1 MSTEQKNCKLT
12 LYLDTPK
19 MLLKPGA
26 DDIYGTKFGKKTEN
40 TWFTGHAFIGITDKD
55 SNEQKWGFSPKDN
68 VVDDMFVYI
77 KGCPSAFHP
86 ETNSHYN
93 EAIVYP
99 ISEQQYQAAAEK
111 IKSYQD
117 HPELEYMLF
126 ARNCSTVASSIM
138 KAAGVKAPSKIIG
151 LTPHGLTIKKRLMY
165 MKRKAEVA
173 VIKAKASIVKMFG
186 GNPSPKKDMLNALR
200 DKPLPVS
207 TKLGTLSSI
216 KGKPLTAQSILNT
229 FLPKQ
234 SRNF

>member
-1 MSTEQKNCKLT
+1 
-12 LYLDTPK
+12 
-19 MLLKPGA
+19 
-26 DDIYGTKFGKKTEN
+26 
-40 TWFTGHAFIGITDKD
+40 
-55 SNEQKWGFSPKDN
+55 
-68 VVDDMFVYI
+68 MFVYI